1 MYTKIV
7 GTGSYLPKKVLTND
21 DIAQLVDTN
30 DEWIRERTGI
40 QSRHIVED
48 ETTVTMAS
56 MAAKDALEN
65 ANLQPED
72 IDLIIVATVS
82 ADNLLPS
89 TACSVQKELGAVNA
103 TAFDINA
110 ACSGFLFA
118 LNTADAYIK
127 TGMYKNALLI
137 GVETLSKIV
146 DWNDRGTCIL
156 FGDGAGAAVV
166 AASETP
172 GILAGIQGADGAG
185 GDVLACKGRENN
197 NPIVKGDLTPGYVSM
212 EGQSVFKFAVKKV
225 PECIDEVLN
234 KAGKNIDDVELFVL
248 HQANLRILTSISK
261 RKKIP
266 MDKIPVNLDTCG
278 NTSAAS
284 VPILLDKVNK
294 EGKIKAIGVSNFYPD
309 RLVDLALDT
318 EVVPAVNQVEVNP
331 FHQQDTALIYN
342 TKYGVQLE
350 AWAPFAEG
358 KNGIFTNETLVEI
371 GNKYNKSVGQVIL
384 RWLVQR
390 GIVPLAKTVRK
401 ERMQENL
408 NIFDFELSEE
418 DMQTIASLN
427 KDTSS
432 FFSHYDPATV
442 EMICGLKR

>member
-7 GTGSYLPKKVLTND
+7 GTGSYLSKKVLTND

-185 GDVLACKGRENN
+185 GYVLACKGRENN

-294 EGKIKAIGVSNFYPD
+294 EGKIKEN
-309 RLVDLALDT
+309 DLILLAGFGAGLT
-318 EVVPAVNQVEVNP
+318 WGA
-331 FHQQDTALIYN
+331 ALI
-342 TKYGVQLE
+342 Q
-350 AWAPFAEG
+350 W
-358 KNGIFTNETLVEI
+358 
-371 GNKYNKSVGQVIL
+371 
-384 RWLVQR
+384 
-390 GIVPLAKTVRK
+390 
-401 ERMQENL
+401 
-408 NIFDFELSEE
+408 
-418 DMQTIASLN
+418 
-427 KDTSS
+427 
-432 FFSHYDPATV
+432 
-442 EMICGLKR
+442 

>member
-185 GDVLACKGRENN
+185 GD
-197 NPIVKGDLTPGYVSM
+197 LTPGYVSM

-294 EGKIKAIGVSNFYPD
+294 EGKIKEN
-309 RLVDLALDT
+309 DLILLAGFGAGLT
-318 EVVPAVNQVEVNP
+318 WGA
-331 FHQQDTALIYN
+331 ALI
-342 TKYGVQLE
+342 Q
-350 AWAPFAEG
+350 W
-358 KNGIFTNETLVEI
+358 
-371 GNKYNKSVGQVIL
+371 
-384 RWLVQR
+384 
-390 GIVPLAKTVRK
+390 
-401 ERMQENL
+401 
-408 NIFDFELSEE
+408 
-418 DMQTIASLN
+418 
-427 KDTSS
+427 
-432 FFSHYDPATV
+432 
-442 EMICGLKR
+442 

>member
-110 ACSGFLFA
+110 ACSGFFICTQYSRCVHKNRA
-118 LNTADAYIK
+118 CIK
-127 TGMYKNALLI
+127 TALLI

-212 EGQSVFKFAVKKV
+212 EGQSVFKFAVKK
-225 PECIDEVLN
+225 C
-234 KAGKNIDDVELFVL
+234 
-248 HQANLRILTSISK
+248 S
-261 RKKIP
+261 
-266 MDKIPVNLDTCG
+266 
-278 NTSAAS
+278 
-284 VPILLDKVNK
+284 
-294 EGKIKAIGVSNFYPD
+294 
-309 RLVDLALDT
+309 
-318 EVVPAVNQVEVNP
+318 
-331 FHQQDTALIYN
+331 
-342 TKYGVQLE
+342 
-350 AWAPFAEG
+350 
-358 KNGIFTNETLVEI
+358 
-371 GNKYNKSVGQVIL
+371 
-384 RWLVQR
+384 
-390 GIVPLAKTVRK
+390 
-401 ERMQENL
+401 
-408 NIFDFELSEE
+408 
-418 DMQTIASLN
+418 
-427 KDTSS
+427 
-432 FFSHYDPATV
+432 
-442 EMICGLKR
+442 

>member
-1 MYTKIV
+1 MYTKII
-7 GTGSYLPKKVLTND
+7 GTGSYLPKKELTND
-21 DIAQLVDTN
+21 DIAQFVDTN
-30 DEWIRERTGI
+30 DEWIKERTGI
-40 QSRHIVED
+40 QKRHIVED
-48 ETTVTMAS
+48 ETTVA
-56 MAAKDALEN
+56 MAAMAGKDAIKDAKLN
-65 ANLQPED
+65 PED

-166 AASETP
+166 TASETP

-225 PECIDEVLN
+225 PECIDEVLS
-234 KAGKNIDDVELFVL
+234 KAGKSIDDVELFVL
-248 HQANLRILTSISK
+248 HQANLRILNSISK

-266 MDKIPVNLDTCG
+266 MDKIPVNLDMCG

-284 VPILLDKVNK
+284 VPILLDKV
-294 EGKIKAIGVSNFYPD
+294 SN
-309 RLVDLALDT
+309 V
-318 EVVPAVNQVEVNP
+318 
-331 FHQQDTALIYN
+331 
-342 TKYGVQLE
+342 
-350 AWAPFAEG
+350 
-358 KNGIFTNETLVEI
+358 
-371 GNKYNKSVGQVIL
+371 
-384 RWLVQR
+384 
-390 GIVPLAKTVRK
+390 
-401 ERMQENL
+401 
-408 NIFDFELSEE
+408 
-418 DMQTIASLN
+418 
-427 KDTSS
+427 
-432 FFSHYDPATV
+432 
-442 EMICGLKR
+442 

>member
-197 NPIVKGDLTPGYVSM
+197 NPIVKGDFTPGYVSM

-294 EGKIKAIGVSNFYPD
+294 EGKIKEN
-309 RLVDLALDT
+309 DLILLAGFGAGLT
-318 EVVPAVNQVEVNP
+318 WGA
-331 FHQQDTALIYN
+331 ALI
-342 TKYGVQLE
+342 Q
-350 AWAPFAEG
+350 W
-358 KNGIFTNETLVEI
+358 
-371 GNKYNKSVGQVIL
+371 
-384 RWLVQR
+384 
-390 GIVPLAKTVRK
+390 
-401 ERMQENL
+401 
-408 NIFDFELSEE
+408 
-418 DMQTIASLN
+418 
-427 KDTSS
+427 
-432 FFSHYDPATV
+432 
-442 EMICGLKR
+442 

>member
-166 AASETP
+166 AA
-172 GILAGIQGADGAG
+172 
-185 GDVLACKGRENN
+185 
-197 NPIVKGDLTPGYVSM
+197 
-212 EGQSVFKFAVKKV
+212 KV

-294 EGKIKAIGVSNFYPD
+294 EGKIKEN
-309 RLVDLALDT
+309 DLILLAGFGAGLT
-318 EVVPAVNQVEVNP
+318 WGA
-331 FHQQDTALIYN
+331 ALI
-342 TKYGVQLE
+342 Q
-350 AWAPFAEG
+350 W
-358 KNGIFTNETLVEI
+358 
-371 GNKYNKSVGQVIL
+371 
-384 RWLVQR
+384 
-390 GIVPLAKTVRK
+390 
-401 ERMQENL
+401 
-408 NIFDFELSEE
+408 
-418 DMQTIASLN
+418 
-427 KDTSS
+427 
-432 FFSHYDPATV
+432 
-442 EMICGLKR
+442 